1 MGYDAVSAGSGFGGA
16 EVACWPLIPKFT
28 GSNPAE
34 AVLFLKDDKK
44 SSARL
49 PSEGK

>member
-1 MGYDAVSAGSGFGGA
+1 MNMPKRGEYSVIMHNGDKYWLLV
-16 EVACWPLIPKFT
+16 PKFT

-34 AVLFLKDDKK
+34 VVEFFREKN